1 MPDSVR
7 FIVSIDTEEDNWYR
21 SRQRITLENI
31 GELRRQARFF
41 DRLGIRPTYF
51 TTYHVA
57 GDARA
62 ADVIREV
69 SSGGGSE
76 IGAHLHPWN
85 TPPLTEAFTPRN
97 SMLKNLPAELQERK
111 LRALTGMLEE
121 AFGARPRAFRAGR
134 YGLGQGTVAV
144 LLRCGYSV
152 DSSVTPFVTWKT
164 FDDGPSFD
172 GAPLD
177 VYRLAP
183 DREVTL
189 PARDGELTEVPLS
202 CGFSR
207 GPFAVWGRVRR
218 ALDTAALRRLRL
230 IGLAARTGLC
240 KRIMLSPEVAS
251 GADMLTLSRRLLE
264 KGVGHLHLSWHSPS
278 LQPGLGPFTRTQA
291 DVDRL
296 YATVEAYL
304 EQLSR
309 MATLKFVTVSEAAA
323 VEVPAPC

>member
-21 SRQRITLENI
+21 SRQRVTLDNI

-57 GDARA
+57 RDARA
-62 ADVIREV
+62 ADVIRDV
-69 SSGGGSE
+69 SHGAE

-85 TPPLTEAFTPRN
+85 TPPLSEAFTPRN
-97 SMLKNLPAELQERK
+97 SMLKNLPAELQEQK
-111 LRALTGMLEE
+111 LQALTETLEH
-121 AFGARPRAFRAGR
+121 AFGARPRGFRAGR
-134 YGLGQGTVAV
+134 YGLGGETVGV
-144 LLRCGYSV
+144 LVRGGYTV

-177 VYRLAP
+177 IYRLTP
-183 DREVTL
+183 DRDVTL
-189 PARDGELTEVPLS
+189 PAHDGALTEVPLS

-207 GPFAVWGRVRR
+207 GPFAMWGRVRR

-230 IGLAARTGLC
+230 VGLAARTGLC
-240 KRIMLSPEVAS
+240 KRIMLSPELAS
-251 GADMLTLSRRLLE
+251 DADMLTLSRRLLE
-264 KGVGHLHLSWHSPS
+264 RGVGHLHLSWHSPS
-278 LQPGLGPFTRTQA
+278 LKPGLSPFTRTAA

-304 EQLSR
+304 ERLSKLTPLTF
-309 MATLKFVTVSEAAA
+309 ATVSEAAA
-323 VEVPAPC
+323 AEAAAC